1 MNDPLFSVKDQ
12 VVLVSGA
19 SRGIGKAIAKGFADR
34 EANVIVTGRVQETIA
49 QTAAELAGD
58 RGNVY
63 PRVCDVA
70 DPAAVGKLVEEIAAE
85 FGRIDTLINCAGVNK
100 RMRVEDYDVATYDF
114 ITNVNIRGAFFLA
127 QACGRQMIKQGKG
140 SIVNIDSINSQ
151 RPLNRVAPYA
161 MSKGAM
167 KEMTRC
173 LAMEWGPHGVRVNSL
188 GPGFTLTSLTRPLWE
203 SDKALDAWRD
213 ANTPLRRIGY
223 PEDMVGTAIFLA
235 SDASAYVTGQIIYVD
250 GGTTCGLFWPI
261 TVNKEP

>member
-19 SRGIGKAIAKGFADR
+19 SRGIGKAIAQGFADR
-34 EANVIVTGRVQETIA
+34 EAKVIVTGRVQETLS

-58 RGNVY
+58 RANVH
-63 PRVCDVA
+63 PKVCDVA
-70 DPAAVGKLVEEIAAE
+70 DPAAIGTLVDEVAGE

-100 RMRVEDYDVATYDF
+100 RMPAENYDAATYDF

-127 QACGRQMIKQGKG
+127 QAVGRQMMGQRKG
-140 SIVNIDSINSQ
+140 SIINIDSINSA
-151 RPLNRVAPYA
+151 RPLNRVTPYA
-161 MSKGAM
+161 MSKAAM
-167 KEMTRC
+167 KQMTRC

-188 GPGFTLTSLTRPLWE
+188 GPGFTLTALTRPLWE
-203 SDKALDAWRD
+203 SDQQLDAWRD

-223 PEDMVGTAIFLA
+223 PEDMVGTAVFLA
-235 SDASAYVTGQIIYVD
+235 SEASSFVTGQVIYVD

-261 TVNKEP
+261 NV